1 MTLTCDWVLVCEEAF
16 FDPQRP
22 QSLCLSR
29 IIEHAVVDTLPCT
42 LGPFVIVAHLDGYGE
57 SVKVGLR
64 ATRPDGTFTVF
75 SEDQLSFEHVGPYL
89 LFTISRLE
97 APTEGR
103 YRFDI
108 VLDGVHVARTVSVAI
123 MRVSHDVAGVVH

>member
-22 QSLCLSR
+22 QSLCVSR
-29 IIEHAVVDTLPCT
+29 IIEQAVVDTLPCT
-42 LGPFVIVAHLDGYGE
+42 LGPFLIVAHLAGFGE
-57 SVKVGLR
+57 RVQVGLR
-64 ATRPDGTFTVF
+64 ATRPDGTFIVVN
-75 SEDQLSFEHVGPYL
+75 EDQLSFEHVGPYL
-89 LFTISRLE
+89 LFTISRFE

-108 VLDGVHVARTVSVAI
+108 VLDGVHVARTASLAI